1 MELALTIVAIGSTL
15 GSFVLWATLLTEDRA
30 ARRAIERHD
39 AAHDLVDQGSHGD
52 WPVVP
57 SISSFHRVD

>member
-1 MELALTIVAIGSTL
+1 MELALTIVAIGSAL
-15 GSFVLWATLLTEDRA
+15 GSFVLWITLLTEDRA
-30 ARRAIERHD
+30 ARRAIERRQ
-39 AAHDLVDQGSHGD
+39 AAQDFFDQGSHGD